1 MLKKKEMKTNFRVK
15 KINFFRS
22 KKKNKCTHIK
32 KQANLSIFSRFK
44 SFKSIGIKG
53 KERF

>member
-1 MLKKKEMKTNFRVK
+1 MLKKKEMKTNFRAK
-15 KINFFRS
+15 KINFFGL
-22 KKKNKCTHIK
+22 KNKNKCTHMK
-32 KQANLSIFSRFK
+32 KQANLSIFLRFK